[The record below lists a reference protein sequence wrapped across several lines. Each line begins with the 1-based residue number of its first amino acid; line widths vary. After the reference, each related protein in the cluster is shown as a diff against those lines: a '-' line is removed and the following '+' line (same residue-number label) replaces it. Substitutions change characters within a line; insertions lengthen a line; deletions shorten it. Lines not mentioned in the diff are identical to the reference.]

1 MIFFGITGS
10 LSIGKPGLPLNMA
23 YEVRKLDT
31 RLSKFKKIFLIASL
45 PLTLLFAGCDTELPQ
60 STLFPAGSVATAQQ
74 DLFYLI
80 FWIAVIIFVIVEGL
94 LIYIMFRFRTKKG
107 RENELPEQT
116 HGNTKLEIGWTILPV
131 LIVIAVTIPT
141 IRGIA
146 GTYEPPKALADSPS
160 ISIDVVGHQW
170 WWEYKYL
177 DSNGDLDFVT
187 ANEMHIPV
195 NTVVKLRLYS
205 DDVIH
210 SFSVPRLA
218 GSRDAVP
225 GRENIM
231 WFDATEEGI
240 FVGQC
245 KEFCG
250 DSHALMKTIVVAQ
263 KTGDYQEWAK
273 NERAN
278 QDIASEETN
287 QGWALFESKGCV
299 GCHTIRGTTAVGEV
313 GPDLTHFGSRITI
326 AANALHKGQE
336 DLTFTQFFE
345 NPIKDNDLVN
355 LEKWLLDPP
364 DVKPGSLM
372 PALGL
377 SKDEATTLA
386 NFVESL
392 K

>member
-278 QDIASEETN
+278 QDIATEETN

-355 LEKWLLDPP
+355 LEKWLVDPP

>member
-1 MIFFGITGS
+1 MIFFGITDS
-10 LSIGKPGLPLNMA
+10 LSIGKAGLPLNRA

-31 RLSKFKKIFLIASL
+31 HLINLKKIFLIASL
-45 PLTLLFAGCDTELPQ
+45 PLILLLTGCDTNLPQ
-60 STLFPAGSVATAQQ
+60 STLFPAGSVADAQQ

-80 FWIAVIIFVIVEGL
+80 FWIAVVIFVVVEGL
-94 LIYIMFRFRTKKG
+94 LIYIMFRFRSKKG
-107 RENELPEQT
+107 RENDLPEQT

-146 GTYEPPKALADSPS
+146 ETYEPPKALADAPS
-160 ISIDVVGHQW
+160 ISVDVVGHQW

-177 DSNGDLDFVT
+177 DANGDVDFVT

-210 SFSVPRLA
+210 SFSIPRLA
-218 GSRDAVP
+218 GTRDAVP

-250 DSHALMKTIVVAQ
+250 ESHALMKTIVIAQ
-263 KTGDYQEWAK
+263 NPQDYQEWVNK
-273 NERAN
+273 QRSTQEG
-278 QDIASEETN
+278 IATEEN
-287 QGWALFESKGCV
+287 VGWGLFESKGCV

-326 AANALHKGQE
+326 ASNTLHKGPE
-336 DLTFTQFFE
+336 ELTFTQFFE
-345 NPIKDNDLVN
+345 NPAKDSNLVN
-355 LEKWLLDPP
+355 LERWLANPP

-377 SKDEATTLA
+377 SDDETKTLA
-386 NFVESL
+386 EFLESL
-392 K
+392 E

>member
-1 MIFFGITGS
+1 
-10 LSIGKPGLPLNMA
+10 MA

-31 RLSKFKKIFLIASL
+31 RLSNIKKTFLVAFV
-45 PLTLLFAGCDTELPQ
+45 PLTLLLMGCDTDLPQ
-60 STLFPAGSVATAQQ
+60 STLFAAGSVADAQQ
-74 DLFYLI
+74 DLFYLL
-80 FWIAVIIFVIVEGL
+80 FWVAMVIFVIVECL
-94 LIYIMFRFRTKKG
+94 LIYIMFRFRTKSG

-146 GTYEPPKALADSPS
+146 GTYEPPKVLADSPS

-177 DSNGDLDFVT
+177 DSNGDLDFAT

-210 SFSVPRLA
+210 SFSIPRLA

-250 DSHALMKTIVVAQ
+250 ESHALMKTIVIAQ
-263 KTGDYQEWAK
+263 NTGDYLMWTENQRSIQDDVA
-273 NERAN
+273 NET
-278 QDIASEETN
+278 DL
-287 QGWALFESKGCV
+287 GWGLFESKGCV
-299 GCHTIRGTTAVGEV
+299 GCHTIRGTAAVGEV

-326 AANALHKGQE
+326 AANALHKGSE
-336 DLTFTQFFE
+336 DLTFTQFFA
-345 NPIKDNDLVN
+345 NPVKDSELVN
-355 LEKWLLDPP
+355 LERWLTNPP
-364 DVKPGSLM
+364 GVKPGSLM

-377 SKDEATTLA
+377 SKDETSTLA
-386 NFVESL
+386 NFLEGL
-392 K
+392 E

>member
-1 MIFFGITGS
+1 
-10 LSIGKPGLPLNMA
+10 MA
-23 YEVRKLDT
+23 YEVKKLGT
-31 RLSKFKKIFLIASL
+31 RLSNFKKTFLVASL
-45 PLTLLFAGCDTELPQ
+45 PLTLLLMGCDTDLPQ
-60 STLFPAGSVATAQQ
+60 STLFAAGSVADAQQ
-74 DLFYLI
+74 DLFYLL
-80 FWIAVIIFVIVEGL
+80 FWISMVIFVIVEGL
-94 LIYIMFRFRTKKG
+94 LIYIMFRFRTKSG

-116 HGNTKLEIGWTILPV
+116 HGNTKLEIAWTILPV

-146 GTYEPPKALADSPS
+146 ATYEPPKALADSPS

-170 WWEYKYL
+170 WWEYRYL
-177 DSNGDLDFVT
+177 DSDGDLDFVT

-195 NTVVKLRLYS
+195 NTVVKLKLYS

-218 GSRDAVP
+218 GTRDLIP

-250 DSHALMKTIVVAQ
+250 ESHALMKTIVVAQ
-263 KTGDYQEWAK
+263 NSDHYQTWTE
-273 NERAN
+273 NERSTQENAA
-278 QDIASEETN
+278 QETD
-287 QGWALFESKGCV
+287 QGWGLFESKGCV
-299 GCHTIRGTTAVGEV
+299 GCHTIRGTTAAGEV

-336 DLTFTQFFE
+336 DVTFSQFFA
-345 NPIKDNDLVN
+345 NPVKDNDLVN
-355 LEKWLLDPP
+355 LEKWLANPP

-377 SKDEATTLA
+377 SINETNTLA
-386 NFVESL
+386 SFLESL

>member
-1 MIFFGITGS
+1 
-10 LSIGKPGLPLNMA
+10 MA

-278 QDIASEETN
+278 QDIATEETN

-355 LEKWLLDPP
+355 LEKWLVDPP